1 MYRILIVDDEKIER
15 TGVRF
20 LLGQLKESFEIYEA
34 VNGKEAA
41 EWLKDHRVDILMTD
55 VKMPFMDGL
64 ELLEQVYKLY
74 PDMVKVIISGYG
86 EFSYAKKAMRYGV
99 EEYILKP
106 VDPIEFGTSMKKI
119 IKSLDE
125 KRVEETTKQLHIT
138 FFKEYVLN
146 AILNGTE
153 IIELEKMTEGYYPL
167 EFLRD
172 YCRMMLIE
180 LNGNFFGGTEVSQN
194 PEILW
199 NLGKKVDYLN
209 LNTQQSVLF
218 FKEES
223 DDWKRIAAGICD
235 SIQKKCKGTLKCYVA
250 ISSGI
255 SDPSQIIERYHE
267 LELLME
273 NRFYSLESS
282 IYMAENEAASAAEV
296 CLDDD
301 TLMRQMKQDVRTKDI
316 VSLREHFERLF
327 SNYSENQR
335 FSQIY
340 VKFMFTNLL
349 KILCEAIPE
358 KTEKEMNEE
367 VDKLY
372 HTADIIGI
380 REIIEKNI
388 KQFENYVQK
397 DAGNIRREVEV
408 VKRYIYAHY
417 GEELSVELLAEQVY
431 LAPSYLS
438 TIFRKE
444 TGQNLSKF
452 IKAYRMEKAREMLE
466 NTHEKIVQIS
476 EKAGYPNVSYF
487 CQNFREYFG
496 ISPQKYRD
504 KGETYEENSGL
515 DQ

>member
-15 TGVRF
+15 TGIKF
-20 LLGQLKESFEIYEA
+20 LLGQLDESFEIYEA
-34 VNGKEAA
+34 VNGKEAVK
-41 EWLKDHRVDILMTD
+41 WLQSNSVDILMTD

-64 ELLEQVYKLY
+64 ELLEQVYNLY
-74 PDMVKVIISGYG
+74 PNMMKVIISGYG
-86 EFSYAKKAMRYGV
+86 EFSYAQKAMQYGV

-106 VDPIEFGTSMKKI
+106 VDPAEFGVSMNKL

-125 KRVEETTKQLHIT
+125 KRVEETTKELRIT

-153 IIELEKMTEGYYPL
+153 IAELEKMTEGYYPL
-167 EFLRD
+167 EFLQH

-180 LNGNFFGGTEVSQN
+180 LNGKFFGGTETSHN
-194 PEILW
+194 PEFLLD
-199 NLGKKVDYLN
+199 LGEKVDYLN
-209 LNTQQSVLF
+209 LSTQQSVLF

-223 DDWKRIAAGICD
+223 DDWKRIANEICD

-255 SDPSQIIERYHE
+255 SDPSQIIERYQE
-267 LELLME
+267 VELLME
-273 NRFYSLESS
+273 NRFYSLDSS
-282 IYMAENEAASAAEV
+282 IYMAENEATCVAEV

-301 TLMRQMKQDVRTKDI
+301 TLMRQMKQDVRTKDV
-316 VSLREHFERLF
+316 VSLREHFERLL
-327 SNYSENQR
+327 SNYSQNQK
-335 FSQIY
+335 FSHIY

-349 KILCEAIPE
+349 KMLCEAIPE
-358 KTEKEMNEE
+358 KTEKEMNED

-372 HTADIIGI
+372 RALDIVAIC
-380 REIIEKNI
+380 EIIEKNM
-388 KQFENYVQK
+388 KQFEDYVQK

-417 GEELSVELLAEQVY
+417 DEELSVELLAEQVY

-452 IKAYRMEKAREMLE
+452 IKSYRMEKARELLE

-476 EKAGYPNVSYF
+476 EKVGYPNVSYF

-504 KGETYEENSGL
+504 KGEMYEENSGL
-515 DQ
+515 D

>member
-15 TGVRF
+15 TGIKF
-20 LLGQLKESFEIYEA
+20 LLGQLEEKFEIYEA
-34 VNGKEAA
+34 VNGKEAVS
-41 EWLKDHRVDILMTD
+41 WLQNNRVDILMTD

-64 ELLEQVYKLY
+64 QLLEQVYQLY
-74 PDMVKVIISGYG
+74 PDMMKIIISGYG
-86 EFSYAKKAMRYGV
+86 EFSYAQKAMQFGV

-106 VDPIEFGTSMKKI
+106 VDPAEFGASMKKL

-125 KRVEETTKQLHIT
+125 RKAEENTKQLRIT

-153 IIELEKMTEGYYPL
+153 ITELEKMAEGYYPL
-167 EFLRD
+167 EFLQD
-172 YCRMMLIE
+172 YRRMMLIE
-180 LNGNFFGGTEVSQN
+180 LNGKYFGGTEASHN
-194 PEILW
+194 PEFLAE
-199 NLGKKVDYLN
+199 LGDKVDYLN
-209 LNTQQSVLF
+209 LNTQQSVLL

-223 DDWKRIAAGICD
+223 SDWKGIASGICD
-235 SIQKKCKGTLKCYVA
+235 SIQKKCNGELKCHVA

-255 SDPSQIIERYHE
+255 SDPSQLIERYHE
-267 LELLME
+267 VELLME
-273 NRFYSLESS
+273 NRFYSLDSS

-301 TLMRQMKQDVRTKDI
+301 TLMRQMKQDVRTKDV

-327 SNYSENQR
+327 FNYSQNQK
-335 FSQIY
+335 FSHIY

-349 KILCEAIPE
+349 KMLCEAIPE
-358 KTEKEMNEE
+358 KTEKEMSED

-372 HTADIIGI
+372 RAVDMTGI
-380 REIIEKNI
+380 CEIIEKNI
-388 KQFENYVQK
+388 KQFEAYVQK
-397 DAGNIRREVEV
+397 DEGNIRREVEV

-417 GEELSVELLAEQVY
+417 GEELSVELLAEQVF

-452 IKAYRMEKAREMLE
+452 IKSYRMEKAREMLE
-466 NTHEKIVQIS
+466 NTHEKIVMIS
-476 EKAGYPNVSYF
+476 EKVGYPNVSYF

-504 KGETYEENSGL
+504 KGEAYEESSGM
-515 DQ
+515 D